1 MTTERKKDL
10 AAAAQEQATDH
21 APPPPG
27 HGYAGP
33 IQSKIKGG
41 AHTKPDLKRSG
52 SPKGDRIG
60 ERTKGL
66 S

>member
-1 MTTERKKDL
+1 MTRERTKEL
-10 AAAAQEQATDH
+10 TAAAQAQATDQP
-21 APPPPG
+21 PPPPG

-33 IQSKIKGG
+33 IHSKVKGG
-41 AHTKPDLKRSG
+41 AHTKPDLKRAG